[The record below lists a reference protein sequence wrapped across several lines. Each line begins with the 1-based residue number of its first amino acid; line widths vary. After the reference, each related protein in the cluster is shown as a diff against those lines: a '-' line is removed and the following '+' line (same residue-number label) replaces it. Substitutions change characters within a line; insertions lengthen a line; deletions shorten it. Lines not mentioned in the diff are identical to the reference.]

1 MPDSPA
7 VPSYS
12 SAGAHGSVSL
22 MAAAGQTSADSRTL
36 SWYSGAGEASRRTT
50 MPSSSRWSKTS
61 GAIRTHC
68 PEATHFGT
76 SASTF
81 VLVLFFIWWMSVTS
95 LPLLETG
102 RWKGKL
108 AVRTDVGDLGEDA
121 GGSALMCPDASS
133 RSHGRPRDDR
143 NAAFEL
149 NRSHK
154 STLRHQY
161 N

>member
-1 MPDSPA
+1 VIGAAIDDVVPGGGMMPDSPA

-76 SASTF
+76 STSTF
-81 VLVLFFIWWMSVTS
+81 VLVLFFIWCGCLSHPCHR
-95 LPLLETG
+95 LRLGGG
-102 RWKGKL
+102 RGNWPCEPML
-108 AVRTDVGDLGEDA
+108 AILARMPA
-121 GGSALMCPDASS
+121 AL
-133 RSHGRPRDDR
+133 H
-143 NAAFEL
+143 
-149 NRSHK
+149 
-154 STLRHQY
+154 
-161 N
+161 